1 MARLCFFSFVVISF
15 LSFRDVARADAGVP
29 TVEVLSKGKT
39 QLLIRVSQNVSGE
52 RGWQRRVELVVP
64 RREAVVAAAKIVTY
78 NSATEFNN
86 GDSSYQS
93 SPPRFGFLL
102 FGNDP
107 NGATLEIRLVDLFD
121 KKEFVASSINGVYHF
136 TYPGN

>member
-1 MARLCFFSFVVISF
+1 MMARLCLFSFVIVSF
-15 LSFRDVARADAGVP
+15 LSFPDITRADAGVP
-29 TVEVLSKGKT
+29 TVDVLSKGKT

-64 RREAVVAAAKIVTY
+64 RREAVVAAAKIISY

-102 FGNDP
+102 FG
-107 NGATLEIRLVDLFD
+107 
-121 KKEFVASSINGVYHF
+121 
-136 TYPGN
+136 